1 MPHNKNTD
9 RVVRRILPW
18 LLILSISG
26 LALYFF
32 YPQSSEYIA
41 PEDDVY
47 ETPYDTA
54 SGEDY
59 PPQEDVQEESES
71 TSPDDEPVDQPEEEM
86 QDSTIDQPEGDSTLA
101 PSSDYSPDKEAS
113 TGNGAQEEAPV
124 SEMEPEESQPK
135 PASTQQPQ
143 APTEPEDDAASPA
156 ESEPSVTPP
165 KTESSPTPTEQAE
178 PSEPEQAEQPPEPLN
193 GFVKHTRHFS
203 NASNFW
209 LAISKSDLNP
219 TLVEQLEP
227 LKKRLSWRA
236 LKSVDILY
244 SNYYSDGEFNPAN
257 SKVLMVRANAGKS
270 SWTFYAREQ
279 KGETY
284 FYDSEGEAPEP
295 SMDRTPINYTRISS
309 PFNPNRRHPI
319 TGRITPHEGVDLKQ
333 AYGTPVHS
341 TGNGVVTFAGNQHG
355 YGRIVMIHHPNGY
368 ETRYAHLSAI
378 NVEQGQQVKRGDVIG
393 KLGNSGFSTGAHLHY
408 EVRIDGVPRDP
419 MRVKLPSYNPIPR
432 GDMQAWRFRT
442 AQYREEMNDLL
453 HKKKA

>member
-18 LLILSISG
+18 LLTLSISG

-32 YPQSSEYIA
+32 YPHSSEYVA

-54 SGEDY
+54 SEEEY
-59 PPQEDVQEESES
+59 PPQENVEEESKS
-71 TSPDDEPVDQPEEEM
+71 MPSDDALDTTIDEPRDK
-86 QDSTIDQPEGDSTLA
+86 QDTP
-101 PSSDYSPDKEAS
+101 PP
-113 TGNGAQEEAPV
+113 
-124 SEMEPEESQPK
+124 
-135 PASTQQPQ
+135 
-143 APTEPEDDAASPA
+143 
-156 ESEPSVTPP
+156 ESEPEKEVPGSSQPPLEIEDESEPPAEPEATPA
-165 KTESSPTPTEQAE
+165 TEQTSAE
-178 PSEPEQAEQPPEPLN
+178 ADEPAASEQAEQPPEPLN
-193 GFVKHTRHFS
+193 GFVKHTRSFT
-203 NASNFW
+203 NANNFW

-219 TLVEQLEP
+219 TLIEQLEP
-227 LKKRLSWRA
+227 LKKRLSWRS

-244 SNYYSDGEFNPAN
+244 SNYYSDGEFNPIN
-257 SKVLMVRANAGKS
+257 SKLLMVRGNAGKN
-270 SWTFYAREQ
+270 SWTFYAREK

-295 SMDRTPINYTRISS
+295 SMDRAPLNYTRISS
-309 PFNPNRRHPI
+309 PFNPRRRHPI

-333 AYGTPVHS
+333 AYGTPVHT

-355 YGRIVMIHHPNGY
+355 YGRIVIIHHPNGY

-378 NVEQGQQVKRGDVIG
+378 SVKQGQHVKRGDVVG

-408 EVRIDGVPRDP
+408 EVRINGVPRDP

-432 GDMQAWRFRT
+432 RDMQAWRFRT